1 MTRQFD
7 NAVTE
12 AYKELFAELTEL
24 EQQIEAVEARIA
36 WYQQAPFAEAEVKPA
51 PEAEAPKVEAKPTPE
66 APEAEAPKVEAKPT
80 PEAPEA
86 EAPEAEATNNGPGA
100 PMGALWDAVVD
111 CLNAADGP
119 QRARDIVAA
128 LCESGSCEED
138 EGAKVR
144 IYNSLA
150 RWGREGKLPRAGRGL
165 YAAPP
170 PTN

>member
-36 WYQQAPFAEAEVKPA
+36 WYQQAPFAEAEVKP
-51 PEAEAPKVEAKPTPE
+51 